1 MAGENLS
8 AVADEEFFARQR
20 TLDVE
25 KWLKSERAGRDLCGS
40 MAYCVFCVK
49 AETHPCAKA
58 EFRYKMRAALREIEA
73 DAAAAD
79 AAPEQTA
86 PDENTQNALR
96 EECAEEIIDEVL
108 ADKSAGKEVAP
119 ERAAEE
125 IMQDGG
131 DKGKSALPEGYEE
144 VIRLRR
150 SFKSKLIQN
159 AQAQD
164 RYTEL
169 KNALA
174 GISGIK
180 SRLCQGCENFR
191 IGRKKIAKMNIGG
204 KTLVLYLAL
213 DPAEYEDTKYRFSDV
228 SEKKTYAETPMK
240 LRITSDRAL
249 RHAKELIEALA
260 VKLDAANVGYVYMDY
275 HFPYKTD
282 EQLIAKGLIKPYK
295 AIVKKREK

>member
-73 DAAAAD
+73 DAVAAD
-79 AAPEQTA
+79 AAPEQSA

-108 ADKSAGKEVAP
+108 ADESAGKEVAP

-125 IMQDGG
+125 IMQDGS

-191 IGRKKIAKMNIGG
+191 IGRKKDRKNEYRRQNARIVPCARSRRIRGYEVPLFRRFRKKDVRRNADEAAHHERQGAQARKGADRGARG
-204 KTLVLYLAL
+204 KVGRGKRRLCLYGL
-213 DPAEYEDTKYRFSDV
+213 P
-228 SEKKTYAETPMK
+228 
-240 LRITSDRAL
+240 
-249 RHAKELIEALA
+249 
-260 VKLDAANVGYVYMDY
+260 
-275 HFPYKTD
+275 FPLQD
-282 EQLIAKGLIKPYK
+282 G
-295 AIVKKREK
+295 